1 MTSKVCKIFSIACMT
16 ALQFWESFSLD
27 ISKINVSGA
36 NPDFYLRGLNGPKL
50 TQESIFASL
59 YKIYVYS
66 NFCF

>member
-1 MTSKVCKIFSIACMT
+1 MT